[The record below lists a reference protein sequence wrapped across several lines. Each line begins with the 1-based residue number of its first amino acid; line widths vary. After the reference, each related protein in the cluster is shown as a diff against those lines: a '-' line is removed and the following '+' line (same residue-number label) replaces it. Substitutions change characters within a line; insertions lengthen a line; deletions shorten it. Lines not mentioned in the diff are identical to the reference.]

1 MKIAI
6 FTDSFTQL
14 DGVATHVRNIASSMA
29 KKGHDVTVYTGSG
42 TSDEFKVVNLPRIP
56 FAFSPGYEVMIPK
69 SVHVDA
75 DVVHVHTVYSV
86 GWVGMLKKIP
96 HVATTHTMPK
106 NIFPNGFGF
115 LRPIGWKYLIS
126 FYNRADHVVC
136 QTERTAERFRRH
148 GLKRPV
154 SIVSSGIGVDEIKRG
169 SAERFRKK
177 YGIEDEFV
185 LNTARLSQEKR
196 PEFSLKACRELGL
209 KVVFTSM
216 GILLEP
222 LKRKYPEAIFLK
234 MPREDL
240 KDVYAAA
247 RVFVL
252 PSAPEVECEGL
263 GPLEAMCAGTP
274 VVCSDV
280 PHLVK
285 DGENGFLV
293 KTYSYG
299 EFKRK
304 LEALWRDEKL
314 QRKFAEAGRKAAEER
329 DVKKSADK
337 LIEIYKT
344 LL

>member
-1 MKIAI
+1 MKIAL
-6 FTDSFTQL
+6 FSDSFTQL
-14 DGVATHVRNIASSMA
+14 DGVATHVQNIASLMA
-29 KKGHDVTVYTGSG
+29 NKGHDVTVYTGSG
-42 TSDEFKVVNLPRIP
+42 VSNEYKVVNLPRIP
-56 FAFSPGYEVMIPK
+56 FAFSPGYEVMLPK

-75 DVVHVHTVYSV
+75 DVAHVHTVYSA
-86 GWVGMLKKIP
+86 GWVGMRKKMP

-106 NIFPNGFGF
+106 NMFPHGLAF

-126 FYNRADHVVC
+126 FYNRADHVIC
-136 QTERTAERFRRH
+136 QTERTAERFRRR

-154 SIVSSGIGVDEIKRG
+154 SIASSGVDVDKFKSG

-185 LNTARLSQEKR
+185 VNTARLSQEKR
-196 PEFSLKACRELGL
+196 PEFALKACKELGL
-209 KVVFTSM
+209 KVVFTSK
-216 GILLEP
+216 GVLQGS
-222 LKRKYPEAIFLK
+222 LKRKYPGAIFLK

-240 KDVYAAA
+240 KDIYAAA

-280 PHLVK
+280 PHIVE

-293 KTYSYG
+293 ETYSYK

-304 LEALWRDEKL
+304 LEVLWRDEGL
-314 QRKFAEAGRKAAEER
+314 QRKFVELGRKTAEER

-337 LIEIYKT
+337 LIEVYKR